1 MIYLVSN
8 QLDAFENRFKQ
19 ISIDESLEILESL
32 PKISVDTETT
42 GKDCY
47 RDKLLLVQL
56 GNIV

>member
-32 PKISVDTETT
+32 PKISVDTET
-42 GKDCY
+42 GAY
-47 RDKLLLVQL
+47 RERKK
-56 GNIV
+56 